1 MKRHTFLR
9 TLIRGSNLT
18 QSAVAQ
24 RAGITEKHLS
34 RICNGQAGVSEIT
47 AQKIADVL
55 GLPEELVYVGMYL
68 ESLAI
73 DRGDLVPSD
82 DSPVEIFYGLDM
94 TKDEANALYTLLTQG
109 GDYVPIEMDVHLIEM
124 SARLR
129 KMLD

>member
-18 QSAVAQ
+18 QSAVAS